1 MFGLG
6 LNPSHTTEC
15 GIFGSYTALELDGN
29 GAYVRIGDEFINDV
43 NMNSGTA
50 SIWINIRENNAS
62 GSQVIFRITDDST
75 NNGVT
80 LQYAKN
86 YTEFRAVYRL
96 DATYKEATYN
106 EVSFD
111 HDAYMDQGWINLA
124 MTWVSDGAGSGEVKI
139 YYNGTLKETV
149 AQTSNWASDGSDQI
163 DVANIGS
170 NDGGESSFVDGYID
184 QAAFY
189 NMVKT
194 DEAITSIYNEGI
206 KPDLTTSFGN
216 YDPSG
221 LIGYYQF
228 EKNFLDSSIRGNDA
242 GSVNSTRFTPIEST

>member
-6 LNPSHTTEC
+6 LNPSHTSEC

-29 GAYVRIGDEFINDV
+29 GAYVRIGNAFITYV

-50 SIWINIRENNAS
+50 SVWLNIRENNAAD
-62 GSQVIFRITDDST
+62 SQHIFRITDDSE

-96 DATYKEATYN
+96 AGTYKEATYN
-106 EVSFD
+106 EASFD

-124 MTWVSDGAGSGEVKI
+124 MTWYSNGEGSGEVKI

-149 AQTSNWASDGSDQI
+149 AQTANWGSDTV
-163 DVANIGS
+163 DMANIGA
-170 NDGGESSFVDGYID
+170 NDSGAGAFLDGYID

-189 NMVKT
+189 NEVKT

-228 EKNFLDSSIRGNDA
+228 ENNFLDSSDKGNHA
-242 GSVNSTRFTPIEST
+242 SGVGSTRFVSIEST